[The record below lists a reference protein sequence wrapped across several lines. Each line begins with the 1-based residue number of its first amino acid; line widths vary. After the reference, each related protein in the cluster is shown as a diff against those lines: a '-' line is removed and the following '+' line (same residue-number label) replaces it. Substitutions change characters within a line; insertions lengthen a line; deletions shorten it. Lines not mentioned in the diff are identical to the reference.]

1 MSTISFSIS
10 ELLEKSW
17 IKFKENPM
25 LWVIVTILSMVIG
38 SLGSGLDLDPETLN
52 TTFNPIGLVSSLLS
66 LYISAAVTLM
76 YIRYMRGDSI
86 SFNDLLAIDFKTFIH
101 YLFATILSAMLMIL
115 GFICFILPGFYI
127 MARLIFVQYLVVDK
141 KLTFDQAIKTSWKI
155 SDGYVLQFIGFY
167 FTILFVVI
175 VGVFAFL
182 IGLLVAI
189 PIVSLAAA
197 QLYLLFSDQ
206 E

>member
-1 MSTISFSIS
+1 MSTITFSIS
-10 ELLEKSW
+10 ALLEKSW
-17 IKFKENPM
+17 SKFKENPL
-25 LWVIVTILSMVIG
+25 LWVFVTILTMVIG

-52 TTFNPIGLVSSLLS
+52 TTLNPIGLVSSLLS

-76 YIRYMRGDSI
+76 YIRYMRGESI
-86 SFNDLLAIDFKTFIH
+86 SFNHLLAIDLKTFIH
-101 YLFATILSAMLMIL
+101 YVLATIFSAILMIL
-115 GFICFILPGFYI
+115 GFLCFILPGLYI

-155 SDGYVLQFIGFY
+155 SDGHVLQFIGFY
-167 FTILFVVI
+167 FAILFIVI
-175 VGVFAFL
+175 LGFFAFL

-197 QLYLLFSDQ
+197 QLYLLFSNQ